1 MYLREKQF
9 IKSNVRS
16 SQIYIMIIFVI
27 FSIQILMRT
36 VSSESCDKLFPKDNG
51 LTMVRS
57 IRQGSDLNNYL
68 SGTYNL
74 EKGID
79 YLLTHSF
86 LIIRQK
92 ITIFQKSVT
101 ARAFSDVATRIMF
114 CSS

>member
-1 MYLREKQF
+1 MYLRKKLS
-9 IKSNVRS
+9 IKNNVGS

-68 SGTYNL
+68 SGTYTF
-74 EKGID
+74 EKRID
-79 YLLTHSF
+79 Y
-86 LIIRQK
+86 
-92 ITIFQKSVT
+92 
-101 ARAFSDVATRIMF
+101 
-114 CSS
+114 

>member
-1 MYLREKQF
+1 MIYFNHPCVECITIEKEDTPQNKMYLRKKQF

-51 LTMVRS
+51 LTMVKS

-68 SGTYNL
+68 SGTYTF
-74 EKGID
+74 EKRID
-79 YLLTHSF
+79 YYFDSRL
-86 LIIRQK
+86 
-92 ITIFQKSVT
+92 VT
-101 ARAFSDVATRIMF
+101 FE
-114 CSS
+114 